1 MSAIQ
6 VLKCGITD
14 LPVEALVNE
23 ANESLMEGGRVCSEI
38 YTKAGRLFLRDA
50 CKKIGHCDTGSAV
63 VTSGYGLD
71 AGYIIHA
78 VGPIWRGGNHGEP
91 RLLYSAYQKSMRLAM
106 QLDCHSIGF
115 PLLSTGNFGYPV
127 EEAWHVA
134 VQAVVDFLHSV
145 PDYDMTVLFAVFD
158 EEVRYIGEVT
168 AKAYISST
176 QVQGALELIPGQEE
190 DGSPAAP
197 AAPPE
202 EPQTIDPSVLE
213 DGSVLLDLKK
223 AYLEDD
229 SEENLY
235 ALLSCL
241 RDSEV
246 VVPVSSDAEGVVAP
260 DILQGPDRNLY
271 FPVFSQEAQIPEDYD
286 ESSTGVRL
294 PMLRCIRLAHESQG
308 TSGLV
313 LDAFTDV
320 LMLPFEL
327 ADLIPRI
334 PSRLEHPAEAVAPAD
349 DRDKAAAEEPAA
361 AEPAPEEEPAVPVQA
376 EEPVRPAA
384 PEKEADRSRT
394 VKAGKKKARDAYN
407 AGGTM
412 PSGPMVFFWKDG
424 KNERYNFLSQWYSCM
439 FTVEG
444 VEYNC
449 MEQYMMAKKALVF
462 HDIIA
467 YHQIMAAA
475 DPQKIKEL
483 GRNIRPFYNDVWI
496 ACREEIVYNGNLAKF
511 RQNPVLLEKLLETG
525 SSVLAEASPFDRIWG
540 IGLSA
545 SDPAARDSSRWRGQN
560 LLGKALMEVRATL
573 AEENGSLD

>member
-1 MSAIQ
+1 MSTIQ

-71 AGYIIHA
+71 ADYIIHA

-106 QLDCHSIGF
+106 QMGCHSIGF

-145 PDYDMTVLFAVFD
+145 AEYDMTVLFAVFD
-158 EEVRYIGEVT
+158 DEVRYIGEVT

-176 QVQGALELIPGQEE
+176 QAQGALELVPGQDE

-202 EPQTIDPSVLE
+202 EPNTIDPAVLE

-286 ESSTGVRL
+286 ESSSGVRL

-308 TSGLV
+308 TTGLV

-327 ADLIPRI
+327 A
-334 PSRLEHPAEAVAPAD
+334 
-349 DRDKAAAEEPAA
+349 
-361 AEPAPEEEPAVPVQA
+361 
-376 EEPVRPAA
+376 
-384 PEKEADRSRT
+384 
-394 VKAGKKKARDAYN
+394 G
-407 AGGTM
+407 
-412 PSGPMVFFWKDG
+412 
-424 KNERYNFLSQWYSCM
+424 
-439 FTVEG
+439 
-444 VEYNC
+444 
-449 MEQYMMAKKALVF
+449 
-462 HDIIA
+462 
-467 YHQIMAAA
+467 
-475 DPQKIKEL
+475 
-483 GRNIRPFYNDVWI
+483 
-496 ACREEIVYNGNLAKF
+496 
-511 RQNPVLLEKLLETG
+511 
-525 SSVLAEASPFDRIWG
+525 
-540 IGLSA
+540 
-545 SDPAARDSSRWRGQN
+545 AAR
-560 LLGKALMEVRATL
+560 
-573 AEENGSLD
+573 GSGSPGR